1 MTRSHQKGFT
11 LVELMVT
18 AAILAILTAIAIPAY
33 NNYVRTARHAEAGK
47 EIEALKLAQEEFFL
61 ENGNY
66 FIGVDTPDII
76 GNAAGYW
83 LPGKWNT
90 ADTDA
95 VNEARL
101 NFTYVIT
108 TTDAAANYTITAT
121 GQNDVENTTVFTYA
135 HSNQ

>member
-1 MTRSHQKGFT
+1 MKRRSSGFT
-11 LVELMVT
+11 LIELMIAV
-18 AAILAILTAIAIPAY
+18 AILAILAAIAIPAY
-33 NNYVRTARHAEAGK
+33 EGYVTTANNTEASK

-66 FIGVDTPDII
+66 FTGVDTPTII
-76 GNAAGYW
+76 ANAAGYW

-90 ADTDA
+90 ADADA

-101 NFTYVIT
+101 NFTYTIT
-108 TTDAAANYTITAT
+108 STDTAANYTITAT
-121 GQNDVENTTVFTYA
+121 GQNRVDSATVIPYT